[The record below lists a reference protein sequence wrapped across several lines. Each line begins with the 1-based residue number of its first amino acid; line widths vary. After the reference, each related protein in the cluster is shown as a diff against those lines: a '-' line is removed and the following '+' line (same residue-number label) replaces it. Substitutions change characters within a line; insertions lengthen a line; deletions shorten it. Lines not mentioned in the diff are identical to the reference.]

1 MERARWTD
9 ERLDRQMNDIDKRYD
24 RVFDELRADRQA
36 WRAEAGA
43 LRAEMQ
49 GMRTDM
55 QSMRTDMQGMRT
67 DMRTDI
73 QGLRTDMQTGFL
85 QLHGELHAVQRQT
98 VMVLAVLGAALL
110 GVFGAAQL

>member
-49 GMRTDM
+49 GMRTDI
-55 QSMRTDMQGMRT
+55 QS
-67 DMRTDI
+67 MRTDI